1 MSFVNFFDLKPILP
15 GSGIAYYCV
24 EYLCKLCTICMEHLF
39 LYFHFQPVGVS
50 GSQLTLINIILLDPI
65 SLTHSVNF
73 WLLIRESSLFTCKT
87 ITDEERIVIV
97 LFVFCVL
104 YSFFVSHFLHC
115 HLLLCLVDS
124 EMFKFFFRFLLG
136 MLYGYFLCGYQGNYI
151 KYLTMCWIYPRLTW
165 IAYKKS
171 IPILLLSISFQLLP
185 S

>member
-1 MSFVNFFDLKPILP
+1 MFFFV
-15 GSGIAYYCV
+15 
-24 EYLCKLCTICMEHLF
+24 LCKLF
-39 LYFHFQPVGVS
+39 WFKAYFTWQWDS
-50 GSQLTLINIILLDPI
+50 LLSRGISLQTVYYLHGTSI